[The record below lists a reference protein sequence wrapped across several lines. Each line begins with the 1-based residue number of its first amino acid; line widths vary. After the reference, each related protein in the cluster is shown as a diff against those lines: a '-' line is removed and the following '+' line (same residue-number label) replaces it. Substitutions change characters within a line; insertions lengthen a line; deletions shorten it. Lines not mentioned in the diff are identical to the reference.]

1 MGDMYLN
8 VVLLQANL
16 GVRPV
21 DTILL
26 FAHIRLKAFVPVLV
40 IREQS
45 LVFKCFAA
53 LGAEL
58 WLAGDLDVAA
68 PAFLGRL
75 DVFAAFWLGVVDTG
89 LVTDQVGHLGKTALA
104 LVAVEPAV
112 RSAGVMH
119 RPGHTKNNFNT
130 KYFCV

>member
-1 MGDMYLN
+1 M
-8 VVLLQANL
+8 LLQANL

-40 IREQS
+40 IREQP
-45 LVFKCFAA
+45 LVFKGFAA

-58 WLAGDLDVAA
+58 RLARDLDVAA

-75 DVFAAFWLGVVDTG
+75 DVFAAFGLGVVDTG

-119 RPGHTKNNFNT
+119 RPGQIEQHYYCF
-130 KYFCV
+130 

>member
-1 MGDMYLN
+1 M
-8 VVLLQANL
+8 LLQANL

-40 IREQS
+40 IREQP

-53 LGAEL
+53 LGTEL
-58 WLAGDLDVAA
+58 RLAGDLDVAA
-68 PAFLGRL
+68 PAFLGWL
-75 DVFAAFWLGVVDTG
+75 DVFAAFGLGVVDAG

-119 RPGHTKNNFNT
+119 RPGHKEQHYYCF
-130 KYFCV
+130 